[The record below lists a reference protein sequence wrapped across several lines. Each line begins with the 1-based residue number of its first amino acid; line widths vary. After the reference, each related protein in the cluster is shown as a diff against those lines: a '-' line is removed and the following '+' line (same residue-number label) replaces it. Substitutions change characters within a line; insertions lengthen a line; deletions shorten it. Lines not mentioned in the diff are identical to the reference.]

1 MHPPAGLTRVDV
13 LFYLNPIPKFPFL
26 TPKMCLITTSCLTAE
41 TFLTEIKF
49 LTMKI
54 QLAKLIGSLIFSK
67 CQQLISSLQAQVEK
81 WQLWKVKFKLK
92 VGEVLLLV
100 LKLTLKVEKGKL
112 LLVKSQLLSE
122 KS

>member
-1 MHPPAGLTRVDV
+1 
-13 LFYLNPIPKFPFL
+13 
-26 TPKMCLITTSCLTAE
+26 
-41 TFLTEIKF
+41 
-49 LTMKI
+49 MKI

>member
-1 MHPPAGLTRVDV
+1 
-13 LFYLNPIPKFPFL
+13 
-26 TPKMCLITTSCLTAE
+26 
-41 TFLTEIKF
+41 
-49 LTMKI
+49 MKI
-54 QLAKLIGSLIFSK
+54 QLAKLIGSLIFPK
-67 CQQLISSLQAQVEK
+67 CQQLISKLQTQEVK
-81 WQLWKVKFKLK
+81 RQLWKVKFKLK

>member
-1 MHPPAGLTRVDV
+1 M
-13 LFYLNPIPKFPFL
+13 
-26 TPKMCLITTSCLTAE
+26 
-41 TFLTEIKF
+41 FLTE
-49 LTMKI
+49 KI

-67 CQQLISSLQAQVEK
+67 CQLLISSLQTQEVK
-81 WQLWKVKFKLK
+81 RQLWKVKFKLK